1 MFSLNYILAHIKT
14 ADENNLARTKLKTW
28 RVSTPNIVL
37 RALSCPVER
46 KGENSGNE
54 VAPPPIPRAHGLLQ
68 TRSQSFFPQ
77 KIRGTVLQSYGHAR
91 VWGVPKTPVMIWA
104 SPVTLTQTAKGFGNG
119 DAQNAGMPMSVYHSN
134 TTPPISQRKKPLERG
149 WGDSE
154 GGIGR
159 QFILFQTVVFAK
171 YSDTRRPK
179 QCHSETA
186 NIQFSAI

>member
-68 TRSQSFFPQ
+68 TRSQELFPLEN
-77 KIRGTVLQSYGHAR
+77 KRDSVTV
-91 VWGVPKTPVMIWA
+91 IWA
-104 SPVTLTQTAKGFGNG
+104 CPRLGSSQNPSHDMGIPCNPDPNRKGFWEWRCPKRG
-119 DAQNAGMPMSVYHSN
+119 DAHVSV
-134 TTPPISQRKKPLERG
+134 SQ
-149 WGDSE
+149 
-154 GGIGR
+154 
-159 QFILFQTVVFAK
+159 
-171 YSDTRRPK
+171 
-179 QCHSETA
+179 
-186 NIQFSAI
+186 